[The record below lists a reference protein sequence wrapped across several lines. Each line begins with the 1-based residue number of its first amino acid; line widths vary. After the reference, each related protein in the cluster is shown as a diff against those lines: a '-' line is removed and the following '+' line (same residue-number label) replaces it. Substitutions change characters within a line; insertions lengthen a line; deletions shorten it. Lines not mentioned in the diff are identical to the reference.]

1 MVIFLQY
8 IYNVIV
14 FASASLRSK
23 FWGLFLKKI
32 GVSCQFMSGVKIGS
46 PFQVEIGNHVGINHH
61 VELGGQFGLK
71 IGDYVMIGPYSQIL
85 TANHKFESIEK
96 PMKLQGIDGGPII
109 IEDDVW
115 IGSFVVILPHVRIGK
130 GSIIGA
136 HSVVTHDVAPYSI
149 MGGVPAKLIK
159 YRSSKQNI
167 PI

>member
-1 MVIFLQY
+1 M
-8 IYNVIV
+8 IV
-14 FASASLRSK
+14 FAFANLRSK

-32 GVSCQFMSGVKIGS
+32 GVGCQFMSGVKMGS
-46 PFQVEIGNHVGINHH
+46 PFQVEIGSHVGINHH

-85 TANHKFESIEK
+85 TANHRFDNPQV
-96 PMKLQGIDGGPII
+96 PMKLQGIDGGPIV

-115 IGSFVVILPHVRIGK
+115 IGAFVVILPNVRVGR

-136 HSVVTHDVAPYSI
+136 HSVVTHDVEPYSI

-159 YRSSKQNI
+159 YRSAKQNI
-167 PI
+167 PT